1 MSEAINYDETTRPE
15 DELIDLREEIDRKAL
30 VAIEN
35 IVTRFE
41 KSMIT
46 RREAFVGISA
56 VFDSV
61 QGLVSNDVG
70 ETLNVVL
77 TEIQKSD
84 KQDKFPMVFAH
95 KGTVVILKLDMF
107 NRTLTSMMVT
117 GSGQKAEKSE
127 SFENEP
133 DTLKAAISKAMT
145 FSKNGATRL

>member
-1 MSEAINYDETTRPE
+1 MSEAINNDEATRSE

-35 IVTRFE
+35 IVGRFE
-41 KSMIT
+41 KNMIT
-46 RREAFVGISA
+46 RREAFVGVSA

-61 QGLVSNDVG
+61 QGLVSREVG
-70 ETLNVVL
+70 ETLNVVF
-77 TEIQKSD
+77 TEMQKSN

-107 NRTLTSMMVT
+107 CHTLTSMIVT

-133 DTLKAAISKAMT
+133 DALKAAISKAMT
-145 FSKNGATRL
+145 FSKNGAIRL